1 MQELSRKASLTRAEA
16 REHVRKG
23 FWTDVEI
30 FAYPSPQHCGGDVAI
45 TALFLR
51 LVQDVQHDPLFA
63 GQAVA
68 DIGYTVVGIGGIH
81 EYRL

>member
-16 REHVRKG
+16 REHFRKG
-23 FWTDVEI
+23 FGTDVEI
-30 FAYPSPQHCGGDVAI
+30 FADAAPQHCGRNVTV

-51 LVQDVQHDPLFA
+51 LVQDVEDHALFA

-68 DIGYTVVGIGGIH
+68 NVGDAVIGVAGIH
-81 EYRL
+81 GC